1 MMYAFFY
8 PVDNNMG
15 YDRHEF
21 DSYTDSKTIAE
32 MLSKVDGLKVYNLEC
47 DLYDL
52 MEDYNDEELDG
63 GYWMIVLDL

>member
-1 MMYAFFY
+1 MYAFFY

-32 MLSKVDGLKVYNLEC
+32 MLSKVDGLKVYNLES